1 MTDEAMKE
9 PAYILENGT
18 PVPYLPVEVKT
29 ARDAYAASLHV
40 LFKHVADF
48 HLCIVRTFSTKYG
61 IPEDEILQTIQESEE
76 FKNMKVD
83 PVLDTDKFNTL
94 GYLPVASVQEPTV
107 KPIEPQSVQSV
118 EPVVKKTPI
127 PSKTKKVKSAVMEPV
142 AEPIVV
148 VEDERHDPAPATNV
162 VTNVVADSKPTKPK
176 VIRKKVVQKPAVE
189 PSTAV
194 NLFDIDA
201 HATNAIASNTN
212 GTLQA
217 QVLETKTPVPSTEE
231 QIKPKTIRKKVVQK
245 QVEVVALA
253 TEATNAVAPATEAT
267 NAPNAPN
274 AVAPA
279 TNTVAPATEAPNAT
293 NTNTVDAPRKIIRK

>member
-1 MTDEAMKE
+1 MIDEAMKE

-48 HLCIVRTFSTKYG
+48 HLCIVRTFSNKYG

-107 KPIEPQSVQSV
+107 KPIEHQSA

-127 PSKTKKVKSAVMEPV
+127 PSKTKKVKSAVMEPI
-142 AEPIVV
+142 AEPIIV
-148 VEDERHDPAPATNV
+148 VEDERHDPAPATSV
-162 VTNVVADSKPTKPK
+162 ATNVVASQEPEPNKPK

-194 NLFDIDA
+194 NLFDIT
-201 HATNAIASNTN
+201 TNVIAANTN
-212 GTLQA
+212 GTLEA
-217 QVLETKTPVPSTEE
+217 QIVATTPTMAESEPIKT
-231 QIKPKTIRKKVVQK
+231 KTIRKKVVQK
-245 QVEVVALA
+245 PAP
-253 TEATNAVAPATEAT
+253 AVAPATEAII
-267 NAPNAPN
+267 A
-274 AVAPA
+274 APA
-279 TNTVAPATEAPNAT
+279 TTD
-293 NTNTVDAPRKIIRK
+293 DAPRKIIRKKVAV

>member
-1 MTDEAMKE
+1 MPE

-48 HLCIVRTFSTKYG
+48 HLCIVRAFSTKYG

-83 PVLDTDKFNTL
+83 PVLDTDQLDTL

-107 KPIEPQSVQSV
+107 KPIEPQSVEQ
-118 EPVVKKTPI
+118 VVKKTPI

-148 VEDERHDPAPATNV
+148 VVEDERPDTVPATSAATSV
-162 VTNVVADSKPTKPK
+162 
-176 VIRKKVVQKPAVE
+176 
-189 PSTAV
+189 
-194 NLFDIDA
+194 
-201 HATNAIASNTN
+201 ATNAVE
-212 GTLQA
+212 A
-217 QVLETKTPVPSTEE
+217 QEPEP
-231 QIKPKTIRKKVVQK
+231 IKPKTIRKKVVQK
-245 QVEVVALA
+245 SAVEPSTAVNLFDMDAC
-253 TEATNAVAPATEAT
+253 ATNVIAATLEAQIVSTTPTMAESEPIKIKTIRKKVVPKPATTAAVAPATEDT
-267 NAPNAPN
+267 
-274 AVAPA
+274 
-279 TNTVAPATEAPNAT
+279 TVAPATEDTTVAPATNAT
-293 NTNTVDAPRKIIRK
+293 ADDAPRKIIRKKTPNAAV

>member
-1 MTDEAMKE
+1 MIDEVMKE

-94 GYLPVASVQEPTV
+94 GYLQSTPVQA
-107 KPIEPQSVQSV
+107 
-118 EPVVKKTPI
+118 EPVKETPAPPPPVKKPKAKKVI
-127 PSKTKKVKSAVMEPV
+127 PSVV
-142 AEPIVV
+142 EPIVV
-148 VEDERHDPAPATNV
+148 VAEEERHDPAPATNV
-162 VTNVVADSKPTKPK
+162 VASQEQEPIKPK
-176 VIRKKVVQKPAVE
+176 VIRKKVIQKPVE
-189 PSTAV
+189 TPPPPPPA

-201 HATNAIASNTN
+201 HATNVIAANTN

-217 QVLETKTPVPSTEE
+217 QVLETKTPVSSTEE

-245 QVEVVALA
+245 QVEVVAPA
-253 TEATNAVAPATEAT
+253 TSAVAPATNAVAPAT
-267 NAPNAPN
+267 N
-274 AVAPA
+274 AVA
-279 TNTVAPATEAPNAT
+279 TSGT
-293 NTNTVDAPRKIIRK
+293 DAPRKIIRKKVAV

>member
-1 MTDEAMKE
+1 MIDEAMKE

-18 PVPYLPVEVKT
+18 PVPYLPVDVKT

-94 GYLPVASVQEPTV
+94 GYLPSQAEPPAPPPV
-107 KPIEPQSVQSV
+107 KKPKAKKVNPAVV
-118 EPVVKKTPI
+118 EPI
-127 PSKTKKVKSAVMEPV
+127 AEPV
-142 AEPIVV
+142 IVV
-148 VEDERHDPAPATNV
+148 EEERHDPAPAS
-162 VTNVVADSKPTKPK
+162 NVVASQEPEPNKPK

-194 NLFDIDA
+194 NLFDIEV
-201 HATNAIASNTN
+201 TNAIAANTN

-231 QIKPKTIRKKVVQK
+231 QIKHKTIRKKVVQK
-245 QVEVVALA
+245 QVEVVAPA
-253 TEATNAVAPATEAT
+253 TNAVAPATNAVAPATEAT
-267 NAPNAPN
+267 
-274 AVAPA
+274 
-279 TNTVAPATEAPNAT
+279 TGT
-293 NTNTVDAPRKIIRK
+293 DAPRKIIRKKVAV

>member
-1 MTDEAMKE
+1 MNDEAMKE

-29 ARDAYAASLHV
+29 ARDAYAATLHV

-94 GYLPVASVQEPTV
+94 GYLPSQAEPV
-107 KPIEPQSVQSV
+107 KESPPPPPPPVKKPKAKKLNPAVV
-118 EPVVKKTPI
+118 EPI
-127 PSKTKKVKSAVMEPV
+127 AEPV
-142 AEPIVV
+142 IVV
-148 VEDERHDPAPATNV
+148 EEERHDPAPATNV
-162 VTNVVADSKPTKPK
+162 VADSEPIKPK

-194 NLFDIDA
+194 NLFNMDA
-201 HATNAIASNTN
+201 HTTNAIAANTN

-245 QVEVVALA
+245 QVEVVAPA
-253 TEATNAVAPATEAT
+253 TEATNAVAPATTATTATEAT
-267 NAPNAPN
+267 ND
-274 AVAPA
+274 
-279 TNTVAPATEAPNAT
+279 
-293 NTNTVDAPRKIIRK
+293 DAPRKIIRKKVAV

>member
-1 MTDEAMKE
+1 MNDEVMKE

-18 PVPYLPVEVKT
+18 PVPYVPLEVKT

-61 IPEDEILQTIQESEE
+61 IPEDEILQTIQDSEE

-83 PVLDTDKFNTL
+83 PVLDPDKFNTL
-94 GYLPVASVQEPTV
+94 GYLQSTPVQE
-107 KPIEPQSVQSV
+107 
-118 EPVVKKTPI
+118 EPVKEAPPPPPPVKKP
-127 PSKTKKVKSAVMEPV
+127 KAKKVVPSVV
-142 AEPIVV
+142 VEPIVV
-148 VEDERHDPAPATNV
+148 LDEEERHDPAPATNV
-162 VTNVVADSKPTKPK
+162 VALHEPETIKPK
-176 VIRKKVVQKPAVE
+176 TIRKKVVQKPAVE

-194 NLFDIDA
+194 NLFDITT
-201 HATNAIASNTN
+201 TNVIAANTN

-245 QVEVVALA
+245 QIEVVAPA
-253 TEATNAVAPATEAT
+253 TEATNAVAPAT
-267 NAPNAPN
+267 N

-279 TNTVAPATEAPNAT
+279 TNAVAPDTNA
-293 NTNTVDAPRKIIRK
+293 VDAPRKIIRKNVPV